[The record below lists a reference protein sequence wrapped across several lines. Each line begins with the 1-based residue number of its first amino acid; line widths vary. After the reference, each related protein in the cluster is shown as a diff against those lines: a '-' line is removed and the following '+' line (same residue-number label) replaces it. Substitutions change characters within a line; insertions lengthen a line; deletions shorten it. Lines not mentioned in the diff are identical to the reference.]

1 MNVTQVISPFFAT
14 NTYVVTDGTV
24 SVVIDPSGDA
34 DKLFRLAT
42 QEGRH
47 IAAILLTHGH
57 FDHIDALEALC
68 ARSGAPVYISEEDR
82 PLLEDPYL
90 NVSEFVIGK
99 RIYAKVDCVKTVTH
113 GQILS
118 FGDLAFQVY
127 ATPGHTR
134 GSVCYLSEDIL
145 FSGDTVFANCY
156 GRDDLPNSAPEL
168 YAESIASISDLLK
181 TKNLY
186 SGHGR
191 IKEQGVK

>member
-1 MNVTQVISPFFAT
+1 MNVTQVTSRFFAT
-14 NTYVVTDGTV
+14 NTYIVTDDKI

-34 DKLFRLAT
+34 DALFRLAT
-42 QEGRH
+42 QEGRR

-57 FDHIDALEALC
+57 FDHIDALEELC
-68 ARSGAPVYISEEDR
+68 ALSDALVYVSAEDR
-82 PLLEDPYL
+82 PLLMDPYL
-90 NVSEFVIGK
+90 NVSEFVTGK
-99 RIYAKVDCVKTVTH
+99 RIYARVDRVVTVSH
-113 GQILS
+113 GQTLT
-118 FGDLAFQVY
+118 FGALTFEVY

-168 YAESIASISDLLK
+168 YAASIASILDLLK